1 MKKIEIKSRFNAKVI
16 FAIEAKSLKIG
27 VELAVRS
34 RADLYGADLSRA
46 YLSGAYLSGADL
58 SRANLSGAYLSG
70 ADLSR
75 ANLSG
80 ADLSRA
86 DLYGADL
93 SRAYLSGAYL
103 YGADLSR
110 ANLSGADLSGA
121 NLSGA
126 NLSGA
131 YLSGAKKP
139 PINSHQFAS
148 EILWRKAKTEN
159 QKNFSARIRIETNK
173 CWNDF
178 YVLAKK
184 MKVLAWAKKTLH
196 WQEYQDKIK
205 ELEGE

>member
-58 SRANLSGAYLSG
+58 SRAYLSGAYLSG

-80 ADLSRA
+80 ADLS
-86 DLYGADL
+86 
-93 SRAYLSGAYL
+93 
-103 YGADLSR
+103 
-110 ANLSGADLSGA
+110 GADLSGA
-121 NLSGA
+121 DLYRA
-126 NLSGA
+126 N
-131 YLSGAKKP
+131 LSGAKKP

>member
-1 MKKIEIKSRFNAKVI
+1 MKKIEIKSRFSGKVI
-16 FAIEAKSLKIG
+16 FSVEAESLKIA
-27 VELAVRS
+27 VELAIKSGANLS
-34 RADLYGADLSRA
+34 RADLYGAYLSRA
-46 YLSGAYLSGADL
+46 YLSGANL
-58 SRANLSGAYLSG
+58 SR

-80 ADLSRA
+80 ADLSR
-86 DLYGADL
+86 
-93 SRAYLSGAYL
+93 
-103 YGADLSR
+103 
-110 ANLSGADLSGA
+110 
-121 NLSGA
+121 
-126 NLSGA
+126 A

>member
-1 MKKIEIKSRFNAKVI
+1 MKKIEIKSRFSGKVI
-16 FAIEAKSLKIG
+16 FSVEAESLKIA
-27 VELAVRS
+27 VELAIKSGANLS
-34 RADLYGADLSRA
+34 RADLYGAYLSRA
-46 YLSGAYLSGADL
+46 YLSGANL
-58 SRANLSGAYLSG
+58 SR

-86 DLYGADL
+86 YLSGADL
-93 SRAYLSGAYL
+93 SR
-103 YGADLSR
+103 
-110 ANLSGADLSGA
+110 ADLSGA

-126 NLSGA
+126 D
-131 YLSGAKKP
+131 LSGAKKP

>member
-46 YLSGAYLSGADL
+46 YLSGAYLS
-58 SRANLSGAYLSG
+58 
-70 ADLSR
+70 
-75 ANLSG
+75 
-80 ADLSRA
+80 
-86 DLYGADL
+86 
-93 SRAYLSGAYL
+93 
-103 YGADLSR
+103 GADLSR